1 MSDRPVVELLP
12 KQVEFLMDSDTRY
25 LLYVGG
31 YRSGKSFVLA
41 HKVIRLAMQN
51 PGYDGALLS
60 PTFPMLKSVMVPLLQ
75 AALQVVGLPFTYYA
89 SQPHRFI
96 LHFPDGVDT
105 TIYLLSAENYM
116 RAAGLTLA
124 FACLDEFD
132 LIKKELAEASWKMM
146 VSRITNGDVKQ
157 IAVSTTPEG
166 YNFCQ
171 EFWEE
176 DIYHENGDAKTDRR
190 LIRVS
195 TEDNPFI
202 DPEYVSRMR
211 DQYPAQQLQAYLDGH
226 FVNLLTGSV
235 YYCYDRDANNTNLT
249 LADFPNHV
257 LNIGVDFNV
266 GHTSGSVMIIDK
278 NLPYVL
284 DEIVDAANTADLIK
298 TIKQRYPTR
307 QINVYPDSSGKS
319 GHTNASI
326 TEIQLL
332 RDAGFTPY
340 FHSKNPLVRNRVGAV
355 NAMLLNADGVRK
367 LKVNRHKC
375 PFTSKALTQQG
386 YKDGAPDKS
395 TGLDHMMDALG
406 YAIWYHW
413 PINQTGSIRNID

>member
-1 MSDRPVVELLP
+1 
-12 KQVEFLMDSDTRY
+12 MDSDTRY

-51 PGYDGALLS
+51 PGFDGALLS

-75 AALQVVGLPFTYYA
+75 TALQIVGLPFTYHA

-96 LHFPDGVDT
+96 LHFPDGVNT
-105 TIYLLSAENYM
+105 TIFLLSAENYM

-124 FACLDEFD
+124 FVCLDEFD
-132 LIKKELAEASWKMM
+132 LIKKELAESSWRMM
-146 VSRITNGDVKQ
+146 VSRITNGNVKQ

-171 EFWEE
+171 DFWEE
-176 DIYHENGDAKTDRR
+176 QIHNEDGTLKTDRR
-190 LIRVS
+190 MIRVS
-195 TEDNPFI
+195 TSDNPFI
-202 DPEYVSRMR
+202 DPAYVDRMK

-235 YYCYDRDANNTNLT
+235 YYCYDRDENNTTLT
-249 LADFPNHV
+249 LNDFPNHM

-266 GHTSGSVMIIDK
+266 GHTSGSVMVIDK
-278 NLPYVL
+278 GLPYIL
-284 DEIVDAANTADLIK
+284 DEIIDAKNTADLIK
-298 TIKQRYPTR
+298 IIKLRYPGRT
-307 QINVYPDSSGKS
+307 INVYPDSSGKS
-319 GHTNASI
+319 DHTNASM
-326 TEIQLL
+326 TDIQLL
-332 RDAGFTPY
+332 KQAGFNTF

-355 NAMLLNADGVRK
+355 NAMLFNGDGIRK
-367 LKVNRHKC
+367 LKVNRIKC

-386 YKDGAPDKS
+386 YKDGVPDKT
-395 TGLDHMMDALG
+395 TGLDHILDALG

-413 PINQTGSIRNID
+413 PISSSGTVRNIG